1 MAEKAYLA
9 VDLGASGGRVF
20 AGIFDGQRLRLE
32 PCHRFEHSA
41 TLAGGLLQWDLLA
54 LWRHVTDG
62 LRAAR
67 NILGTS
73 IRSVGVDTWGVD
85 FALLGRGDVLLGN
98 PVSYRDRRTEGVMD
112 RVLNDVGREAVFN
125 ATGVQFMPINTL
137 YQLVAMRQQNS
148 PLLDVAETFLM
159 MPDVINWLLTG
170 HKCNEFTNATT
181 TQCFDPRAHA
191 WATDLLETLRVPTH
205 LFAPLVEP
213 GTVLGGMRAEVASET
228 GLHGVNVVAPGTH
241 DTASAVL
248 AVPTS
253 SNSRRP
259 DWCYISS
266 GTWSLM
272 GVELP
277 EPVISDPCL
286 RLNFTNEGG
295 VGNTI
300 RLLKNITGLW
310 LVQECRRVWEQAGR
324 KYTWETLS
332 GMVAEAEPLTAFVAP
347 DAPQFQAPC
356 DMPEV
361 VRAFCKSTN
370 QRVPSD
376 DAAVTRVCL
385 DSLALRCRY
394 VLGALEELIG
404 NRLDTVHIVGGGT
417 QNRLLCQATADACQ
431 RPVQAGPVEA
441 TVIGNVLVQAIADG
455 ELASI
460 AEARELVRRSFP
472 VESYE
477 PRDAHRWNDAFSR
490 FNELYS

>member
-1 MAEKAYLA
+1 
-9 VDLGASGGRVF
+9 
-20 AGIFDGQRLRLE
+20 
-32 PCHRFEHSA
+32 
-41 TLAGGLLQWDLLA
+41 
-54 LWRHVTDG
+54 
-62 LRAAR
+62 
-67 NILGTS
+67 
-73 IRSVGVDTWGVD
+73 
-85 FALLGRGDVLLGN
+85 
-98 PVSYRDRRTEGVMD
+98 
-112 RVLNDVGREAVFN
+112 
-125 ATGVQFMPINTL
+125 
-137 YQLVAMRQQNS
+137 
-148 PLLDVAETFLM
+148 
-159 MPDVINWLLTG
+159 
-170 HKCNEFTNATT
+170 
-181 TQCFDPRAHA
+181 
-191 WATDLLETLRVPTH
+191 
-205 LFAPLVEP
+205 
-213 GTVLGGMRAEVASET
+213 
-228 GLHGVNVVAPGTH
+228 
-241 DTASAVL
+241 
-248 AVPTS
+248 
-253 SNSRRP
+253 
-259 DWCYISS
+259 
-266 GTWSLM
+266 M

-310 LVQECRRVWEQAGR
+310 LVQECRRVWEHAGR